1 MPPAALFRSALVC
14 VLLGAC
20 LMAATPGAHS
30 QTASPQTAIRPGEVW
45 LDDRGKPIQ
54 AHGGGVIQLNG
65 AFYWFG
71 EDRSPGN
78 DPNKRYV
85 AGYTSRDL
93 VHWHFMCQC
102 LVLDNPD
109 NLGPNVI
116 VERPKVFF
124 NKTTGKYVMYFHL
137 DGPGPGGPYGY
148 ARVGVAV
155 GDRIDGPFHYV
166 HSFRLSWPGKPRHRA
181 VRR

>member
-1 MPPAALFRSALVC
+1 
-14 VLLGAC
+14 
-20 LMAATPGAHS
+20 MAATPGAHS